1 MDREHTKKRNV
12 IILRCVCI
20 ALILFSLALG
30 CTFRKTGYC
39 WGDQL
44 FAALGLPAWSNGS
57 QGIHYPGIIA
67 ILLLVLSCGVFAAT
81 FQKRK
86 QLVFWCLVAGI
97 AGIGAILSFLLP
109 LGA

>member
-20 ALILFSLALG
+20 AFMLFSVAISV
-30 CTFRKTGYC
+30 CIRGYC
-39 WGDQL
+39 WGDHV
-44 FAALGLPAWSNGS
+44 FAALGFPAWSNGS

>member
-1 MDREHTKKRNV
+1 MDREHTKKSNTM
-12 IILRCVCI
+12 ILRCVCI

-67 ILLLVLSCGVFAAT
+67 ILLLVLSCGIFAAA

-97 AGIGAILSFLLP
+97 AGIGAILSFLLT